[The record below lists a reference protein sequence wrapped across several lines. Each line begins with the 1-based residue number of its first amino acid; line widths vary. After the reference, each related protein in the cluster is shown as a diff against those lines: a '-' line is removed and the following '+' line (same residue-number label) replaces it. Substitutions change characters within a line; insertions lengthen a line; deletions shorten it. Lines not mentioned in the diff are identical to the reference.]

1 MAAAENKTTLDQ
13 LRRIRGIDVDTSERL
28 ALFRRKIVTVE
39 AGDTIIFEGQEKRR
53 GYFLCSGWASSVRHL
68 IDGSDQI
75 LDVRIPGDFIGISDM
90 RLKHAPHAT
99 EAITRVELAPISFR
113 ALLSMRA
120 GAGHLAEAIL
130 FSINCDMAIIS
141 EHLVGVARRNP
152 QVRTAHFLLELS
164 ERLTRVGIDD
174 PDCFHC
180 PLSQYLMADVLGLT
194 AVHLNRTLRQL
205 RERGFVSF
213 KSATVDIHD
222 RPGMIAFAGFD
233 PSYLHQAQSRSAIS
247 GVAGPDGRTNGD
259 GYFRAN

>member
-1 MAAAENKTTLDQ
+1 MAAAENKTTLEQ
-13 LRRIRGIDVDTSERL
+13 LRRIRGIDVNTSERL
-28 ALFRRKIVTVE
+28 ALFRRKMITVE

-90 RLKHAPHAT
+90 RLKYAPHAT
-99 EAITRVELAPISFR
+99 EAITRVELAPISYR
-113 ALLSMRA
+113 ALLSMSA
-120 GAGHLAEAIL
+120 GAGRLAEAIL
-130 FSINCDMAIIS
+130 FSINCDMAITS
-141 EHLVGVARRNP
+141 EHLVSVARRNP

-164 ERLTRVGIDD
+164 ERLTRVGLDD
-174 PDCFHC
+174 PDSFHC
-180 PLSQYLMADVLGLT
+180 PLSQYLLADVLGLT

-222 RPGMIAFAGFD
+222 RPGMIEFAGFD
-233 PSYLHQAQSRSAIS
+233 PTYLHQAPSRSAIS
-247 GVAGPDGRTNGD
+247 DCKAVGRSSDGNGH
-259 GYFRAN
+259 FRAN